1 MWELSNIDASGLV
14 GPWYHDLRIDL
25 VSYPS
30 GLCLW
35 SPWFHDFMDEP
46 FTSAVLAVTTV
57 VHFFDLLT

>member
-35 SPWFHDFMDEP
+35 SPWFHDFMDDEP

-57 VHFFDLLT
+57 VHFF